1 MKIKVFYP
9 EPDGS
14 IRMSKQELQ
23 ALLDEVYKEGY
34 NDGRSQNYNIYNLRT
49 NSGVIH
55 TPYYT
60 TTISSGISSSGISS
74 SDITNSCTTIS
85 SSNSNSTFTL
95 GGDISEPQSYQIEF
109 KSV

>member
-34 NDGRSQNYNIYNLRT
+34 NDGRSQNYNIYNLRN
-49 NSGVIH
+49 NSGVIP
-55 TPYYT
+55 TPYY
-60 TTISSGISSSGISS
+60 TTISSGISSSNIS
-74 SDITNSCTTIS
+74 NSCTTLS
-85 SSNSNSTFTL
+85 SSNSNSTFTSS
-95 GGDISEPQSYQIEF
+95 GDVSEPQSYQIEF

>member
-49 NSGVIH
+49 NSGVIP

-60 TTISSGISSSGISS
+60 TTISSGISS

-85 SSNSNSTFTL
+85 SSNSSSTFTS